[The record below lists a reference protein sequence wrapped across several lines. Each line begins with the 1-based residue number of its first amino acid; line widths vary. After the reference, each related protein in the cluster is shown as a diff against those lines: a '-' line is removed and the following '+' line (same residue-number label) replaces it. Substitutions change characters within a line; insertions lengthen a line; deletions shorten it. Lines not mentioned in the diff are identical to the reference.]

1 MVAEDK
7 DDLRAIIVE
16 REGRI
21 ISLIPRSG
29 LWREARTD
37 PDLLVERFV
46 ESRMVVY
53 RDVDLL
59 SLVFARL
66 KRHRSGAAIIF
77 SGGDRPSVHD
87 ILEIIT
93 KRAIADAVIDSY
105 EN

>member
-1 MVAEDK
+1 
-7 DDLRAIIVE
+7 
-16 REGRI
+16 
-21 ISLIPRSG
+21 
-29 LWREARTD
+29 
-37 PDLLVERFV
+37 
-46 ESRMVVY
+46 MVVC

-77 SGGDRPSVHD
+77 QGGDRPRVHD